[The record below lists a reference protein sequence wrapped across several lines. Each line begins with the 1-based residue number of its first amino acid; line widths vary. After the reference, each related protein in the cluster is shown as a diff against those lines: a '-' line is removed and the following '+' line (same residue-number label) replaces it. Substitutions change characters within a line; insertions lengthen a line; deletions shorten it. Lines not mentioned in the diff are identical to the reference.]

1 MGHDFESDVAHPR
14 ALLAP
19 SLLLLLAEAPG
30 HGYELMERLKPLGF
44 DWGGPGPI
52 YRELRSLENGG
63 LVASAWSAPRA
74 GPVPRVYELTDEGR
88 RALDRCST
96 NVVELSGL
104 LNQFLGRHRA
114 L

>member
-1 MGHDFESDVAHPR
+1 
-14 ALLAP
+14 
-19 SLLLLLAEAPG
+19 
-30 HGYELMERLKPLGF
+30 MERLKPFGF

-52 YRELRSLENGG
+52 YRELRALENGG
-63 LVASAWSAPRA
+63 FVASAWSAPRA
-74 GPVPRVYELTDEGR
+74 GPVPRVYELTSEGR
-88 RALDRCST
+88 GALDRCAG